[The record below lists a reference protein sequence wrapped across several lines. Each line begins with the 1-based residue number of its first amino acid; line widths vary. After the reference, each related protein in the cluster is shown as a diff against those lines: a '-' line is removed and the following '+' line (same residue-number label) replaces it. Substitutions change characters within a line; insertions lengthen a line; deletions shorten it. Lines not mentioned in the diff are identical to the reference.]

1 MPRVLAI
8 ETSCDETSVA
18 VLSGSAE
25 TPVLEAH
32 ITLSHAHKT
41 QPYGGIVPE
50 IVAREHLQ
58 HLEPLVAQ
66 TLAQSQKTL
75 DEDRPRRRHL
85 RARSYGRT
93 RHRRNNRQNNRAR
106 KQFPFLAV
114 NHLEG
119 HALSP
124 ASPPSPCRLPNN
136 RFCRTESSRVSPTS
150 DIRPPFLRLG
160 KGGGLFG
167 SG

>member
-75 DEDRPRRRHL
+75 DDIDLVAATCGPGL
-85 RARSYGRT
+85 MGGLVIGATTAKTIALASNT
-93 RHRRNNRQNNRAR
+93 
-106 KQFPFLAV
+106 PFLAV

-124 ASPPSPCRLPNN
+124 RLSSLTLSPP
-136 RFCRTESSRVSPTS
+136 EQ
-150 DIRPPFLRLG
+150 PPAFRIFSNFLL
-160 KGGGLFG
+160 
-167 SG
+167 